1 MYNYFL
7 GPWRCVLTQVKHKL
21 TVEVLLSL
29 CEIGWCDVLTVDAC
43 VYHKLTV
50 EVLLSLC
57 EIGWCDVLTVDAC
70 VYPYGSTVSNFA
82 LVDSDLNIDV
92 EVKEPAQFLSELLRV
107 LRDDKTGVDCWW

>member
-7 GPWRCVLTQVKHKL
+7 GPWRCVLTQVK
-21 TVEVLLSL
+21 
-29 CEIGWCDVLTVDAC
+29 
-43 VYHKLTV
+43 HKLTV